1 LLVAWALMKAAI
13 RSFGSLIRLKPPWL
27 PGTMATCACGEAA
40 AGAGLLR
47 GKQGAAHAGDQQ
59 GGHGNRAE
67 FVVGED
73 GEGLGSA
80 R

>member
-1 LLVAWALMKAAI
+1 MKAAI